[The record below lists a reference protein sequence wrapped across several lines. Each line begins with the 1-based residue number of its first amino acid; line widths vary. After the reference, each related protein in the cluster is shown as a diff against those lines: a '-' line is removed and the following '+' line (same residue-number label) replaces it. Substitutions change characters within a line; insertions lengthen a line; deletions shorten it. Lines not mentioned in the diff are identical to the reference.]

1 MTEKLEIT
9 EKRFD
14 EINEKLTDINVIN
27 DQEQYKS
34 LMKELK
40 NLTPIIEEYRMYK
53 TARSDFEEAEQM
65 LSDGG
70 LDKDFE
76 EIVQEQ
82 YESNKKLM
90 DEYTDELK
98 ILLLPKDPDDDRN
111 VIIEI
116 RGGAGGEEA
125 ALFANSMFRMY
136 SMYAQ
141 TKGWK
146 TEVISANPTELGG

>member
-40 NLTPIIEEYRMYK
+40 NLTPIIEKYRMYK

-70 LDKDFE
+70 LDKDFK

-111 VIIEI
+111 VIIVNIFFAYIVYKLSAI
-116 RGGAGGEEA
+116 RYFTKISFDDH
-125 ALFANSMFRMY
+125 ALRAKFF
-136 SMYAQ
+136 
-141 TKGWK
+141 
-146 TEVISANPTELGG
+146 

>member
-1 MTEKLEIT
+1 MTEKLEIM

-27 DQEQYKS
+27 DQEQYKN

-40 NLTPIIEEYRMYK
+40 SLTPIIDKFRMYK
-53 TARSDFEEAEQM
+53 TARNDYEEAEQM

-70 LDKDFE
+70 LDKDFK

-116 RGGAGGEEA
+116 RGGAGGE
-125 ALFANSMFRMY
+125 
-136 SMYAQ
+136 
-141 TKGWK
+141 
-146 TEVISANPTELGG
+146 

>member
-40 NLTPIIEEYRMYK
+40 NLTPIIEKYRMYK

-70 LDKDFE
+70 LDKDFK

-82 YESNKKLM
+82 YESNKSSWMSIQTSLRFSSCRRTPM
-90 DEYTDELK
+90 MTGT
-98 ILLLPKDPDDDRN
+98 LLLR
-111 VIIEI
+111 
-116 RGGAGGEEA
+116 
-125 ALFANSMFRMY
+125 
-136 SMYAQ
+136 
-141 TKGWK
+141 
-146 TEVISANPTELGG
+146 

>member
-40 NLTPIIEEYRMYK
+40 NLTPIIEKYRMYK

-70 LDKDFE
+70 LDKDFK

-82 YESNKKLM
+82 YETSLRTRVSRKSSPRSCAMLSP
-90 DEYTDELK
+90 
-98 ILLLPKDPDDDRN
+98 LPPCWPLP
-111 VIIEI
+111 
-116 RGGAGGEEA
+116 RGSMPMTALSGAAASGAPTA
-125 ALFANSMFRMY
+125 ALTIRAS
-136 SMYAQ
+136 
-141 TKGWK
+141 
-146 TEVISANPTELGG
+146 P

>member
-40 NLTPIIEEYRMYK
+40 NLTPIIEKYRMYK

-70 LDKDFE
+70 LDKDFK
-76 EIVQEQ
+76 EIVQEHNHTKKTHNPPPSLGHAPRFSREKWQ
-82 YESNKKLM
+82 VFLASRGLFRYNIMCGGFGSAAKGRIGKNSCSNRRRARPGALM
-90 DEYTDELK
+90 
-98 ILLLPKDPDDDRN
+98 
-111 VIIEI
+111 
-116 RGGAGGEEA
+116 
-125 ALFANSMFRMY
+125 
-136 SMYAQ
+136 
-141 TKGWK
+141 
-146 TEVISANPTELGG
+146 

>member
-1 MTEKLEIT
+1 MTEKLEIM

-27 DQEQYKS
+27 DQEQYKN

-40 NLTPIIEEYRMYK
+40 NLTPIIDKFRMYK
-53 TARSDFEEAEQM
+53 TARNDYEEAEQM

-70 LDKDFE
+70 LDKDFK

-125 ALFANSMFRMY
+125 ALFAN
-136 SMYAQ
+136 
-141 TKGWK
+141 
-146 TEVISANPTELGG
+146 